1 MTQHQLQGRS
11 EKEILWFQRRDTL
24 KAAAAWV
31 AMGGLPAAMAQ
42 QRSNIVELRGDAL
55 LNGNRLQNGQT
66 ILTGDQI
73 QTGPG
78 SNLMFVIGNSAFQV
92 RENSVM
98 TVERGSTL
106 NTVSLLRMITGAV
119 VSVWGK
125 GSNRSIIMPTLTAG
139 IRGTGVY
146 AEVFADQ
153 GNRSYFCNCY
163 GTVDME
169 SNGQRTLSQSS
180 YHQVLGRGRAQKRPP
195 SDPFWGEVARPGR
208 SPADPRQRDQ
218 PQRRGTGI
226 PGRPGQPADGLA
238 DQRQERRQG
247 RTGLYGPAAGPDAPG
262 ADAGAPSNPV
272 NARPPSI

>member
-1 MTQHQLQGRS
+1 MTQHQLQGRT
-11 EKEILWFQRRDTL
+11 EQEILWFQRRDTL

-55 LNGNRLQNGQT
+55 LNGTRLQTGQT

-92 RENSVM
+92 RENSM
-98 TVERGSTL
+98 MKVERGNSL
-106 NTVSLLRMITGAV
+106 NTVSLLRLLTGAV

-125 GSNRSIIMPTLTAG
+125 GSSRSIVLPTLTAG

-153 GNRSYFCNCY
+153 GDRSYFCNCY

-169 SNGQRTLSQSS
+169 SNGEKTVSQSS
-180 YHQVLGRGRAQKRPP
+180 YHQ
-195 SDPFWGEVARPGR
+195 SFWGEVEPKNGHRLT
-208 SPADPRQRDQ
+208 PANAINHSDEELEFL
-218 PQRRGTGI
+218 
-226 PGRPGQPADGLA
+226 AGLI
-238 DQRQERRQG
+238 DQRTSWQIAG
-247 RTGLYGPAAGPDAPG
+247 RKGIKDGSGKMTY
-262 ADAGAPSNPV
+262 
-272 NARPPSI
+272 

>member
-31 AMGGLPAAMAQ
+31 AMGGLPAALAQ

-55 LNGNRLQNGQT
+55 LNGNRLQTGQT
-66 ILTGDQI
+66 IMTGDQI

-92 RENSVM
+92 RENSAM
-98 TVERGSTL
+98 TVERGSSL

-125 GSNRSIIMPTLTAG
+125 GSNRSIVMPTLTAG

-146 AEVFADQ
+146 AEVFAAQD
-153 GNRSYFCNCY
+153 NRSYFCNCY

-169 SNGQRTLSQSS
+169 SNGEKVVSQAS
-180 YHQVLGRGRAQKRPP
+180 YHQA
-195 SDPFWGEVARPGR
+195 FWGEVEPRDGR
-208 SPADPRQRDQ
+208 RLSPANAINHSDEELEFLAGLVGQQTAWQISGRKGVKDGRGYMDPQ
-218 PQRRGTGI
+218 
-226 PGRPGQPADGLA
+226 PGQMHPA
-238 DQRQERRQG
+238 QM
-247 RTGLYGPAAGPDAPG
+247 
-262 ADAGAPSNPV
+262 PV
-272 NARPPSI
+272 LPVTR

>member
-1 MTQHQLQGRS
+1 MTQHQLQGRT
-11 EKEILWFQRRDTL
+11 EQEILWFQRRDTL

-55 LNGNRLQNGQT
+55 LNGNRLQPGQT

-78 SNLMFVIGNSAFQV
+78 SNLMFVIGTSAFQV
-92 RENSVM
+92 RENSM
-98 TVERGSTL
+98 MKVERGNSL
-106 NTVSLLRMITGAV
+106 NTVSLLRLLTGAV

-125 GSNRSIIMPTLTAG
+125 GSNRSIVLPTLTAG

-169 SNGQRTLSQSS
+169 SNGEKTVSQAS
-180 YHQVLGRGRAQKRPP
+180 YHQ
-195 SDPFWGEVARPGR
+195 SFWGEVAPRNGR
-208 SPADPRQRDQ
+208 LLTPANAINHSDEELEFLAGLINQRTAWQIAGKKGVKDG
-218 PQRRGTGI
+218 RGYMDEQ
-226 PGRPGQPADGLA
+226 PGQKHPA
-238 DQRQERRQG
+238 QM
-247 RTGLYGPAAGPDAPG
+247 PA
-262 ADAGAPSNPV
+262 
-272 NARPPSI
+272 R

>member
-42 QRSNIVELRGDAL
+42 QRSNIVDLRGDAL
-55 LNGNRLQNGQT
+55 LNGNRLQSGQT

-92 RENSVM
+92 RENSLM
-98 TVERGSTL
+98 TVERGSSL
-106 NTVSLLRMITGAV
+106 NTVSLLRLLTGAV
-119 VSVWGK
+119 ISVWGK
-125 GSNRSIIMPTLTAG
+125 GSNRSIILPTLTAG

-146 AEVFADQ
+146 AEVFASQ

-169 SNGQRTLSQSS
+169 SNGEKVVSQSS
-180 YHQVLGRGRAQKRPP
+180 YHQ
-195 SDPFWGEVARPGR
+195 SFWGEVEPKDGR
-208 SPADPRQRDQ
+208 RLTPANAINHSDEELEFLAGLVNQQ
-218 PQRRGTGI
+218 TAWEI
-226 PGRPGQPADGLA
+226 AGRKGVKNGMGYMDVQPGQRHPA
-238 DQRQERRQG
+238 QM
-247 RTGLYGPAAGPDAPG
+247 
-262 ADAGAPSNPV
+262 PV
-272 NARPPSI
+272 R